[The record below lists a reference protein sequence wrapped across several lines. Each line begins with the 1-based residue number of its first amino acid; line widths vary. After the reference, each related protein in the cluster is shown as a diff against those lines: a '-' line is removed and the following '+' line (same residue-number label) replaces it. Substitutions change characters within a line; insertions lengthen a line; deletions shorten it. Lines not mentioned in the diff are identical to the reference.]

1 MTIRKCTQSIL
12 ARLEALEAKSP
23 GSLVFEVSSEDGGT
37 RRVNLQQLMQ
47 MQEEPYE
54 ENGICYTGLPKWRI
68 VGGSNLKEL
77 DMLLN
82 VMPGKETAI

>member
-1 MTIRKCTQSIL
+1 MTIRKCTRSVL
-12 ARLEALEAKSP
+12 TRLEALEAKSP
-23 GSLVFEVSSEDGGT
+23 GALVFEVSSEDGGT

-54 ENGICYTGLPKWRI
+54 ENGICYTGLPEWRI
-68 VGGSNLKEL
+68 VGGNNLKEL

>member
-1 MTIRKCTQSIL
+1 MTIRKCTRSVL
-12 ARLEALEAKSP
+12 AKLEALEAKSP
-23 GSLVFEVSSEDGGT
+23 EALVFEVSSEDGGT

-47 MQEEPYE
+47 MQEEPCE
-54 ENGICYTGLPKWRI
+54 ENGICYTGLPEWRI
-68 VGGSNLKEL
+68 VGGNNLREL